1 MLKAISLDYWDTLY
15 DGTVSFE
22 RKEFRHTSLRPL
34 LAAFGRELPDE
45 EIAELDRAAGR
56 ETERWWF
63 EEARGYTGADR
74 LRWMLASIGI
84 ERPADCPHI
93 AEVVTAV
100 DAALLAHRPALL
112 TGAIDGVRALASRWP
127 LAIVS
132 DTGFASG
139 VAQDRLLATDGL
151 LDHFAVR
158 VYSCDVG
165 HAKPHPEPFL
175 AAARALGLHPSE
187 ILHVGDNE
195 RTDIRGALAVGMRA
209 VRLDQVRSSGA
220 SVGEYVAADLEAL
233 VEYLLSAH
241 SALRAAH

>member
-45 EIAELDRAAGR
+45 EIAALDHAAGR

-100 DAALLAHRPALL
+100 DAALLEHRPALL
-112 TGAIDGVRALASRWP
+112 AGAVDCVRVLASRWP

-139 VAQDRLLATDGL
+139 VAQFSLMSAVAL
-151 LDHFAVR
+151 LDVFSVI
-158 VYSCDVG
+158 VFSCEVV
-165 HAKPHPEPFL
+165 L
-175 AAARALGLHPSE
+175 
-187 ILHVGDNE
+187 
-195 RTDIRGALAVGMRA
+195 
-209 VRLDQVRSSGA
+209 
-220 SVGEYVAADLEAL
+220 
-233 VEYLLSAH
+233 
-241 SALRAAH
+241 

>member
-1 MLKAISLDYWDTLY
+1 MLKAISLDFWDTLY
-15 DGTVSFE
+15 DGTVSYE

-34 LAAFGRELPDE
+34 LAAFGRDLPDE
-45 EIAELDRAAGR
+45 EIAALDRAAGR
-56 ETERWWF
+56 ETERWWY

-74 LRWMLASIGI
+74 LRWMLSTIGI
-84 ERPADCPHI
+84 ERPTDCPHI

-100 DAALLAHRPALL
+100 DAALLEHRPALL
-112 TGAIDGVRALASRWP
+112 AGAVDCVRALSSRWP

-139 VAQDRLLATDGL
+139 VAQDRLLAADGL

-165 HAKPHPEPFL
+165 HAKPRPEPFL
-175 AAARALGLHPSE
+175 AAARALDLDPSE

-195 RTDIRGALAVGMRA
+195 RTDVRGALAVGMRA

-220 SVGEYVAADLEAL
+220 SVGEFVATDLGAL
-233 VEYLLSAH
+233 VEYLFSATCD
-241 SALRAAH
+241 LRPAT